1 MNKVTLSIFHHRGE
15 KQIKIEFD
23 YNAAIASRLKA
34 AGAKWSKTA
43 SSWYIAYSKPH
54 FQFLKQLFSEAND
67 YELIIL
73 KPDEHSTIDDNSAHV
88 RTSNNN
94 EQLAALIRFDE
105 ELLLMNYSINTRK
118 NYRSDF
124 LRFLNYYNGLSPQEI
139 TSEQIREYMLHGI
152 KEEKISASATNGRI
166 NAIKFYFEK
175 VLKQE
180 RRVYDLPRPKKP
192 NKLPNILSEDEVYRL
207 LAALENIKHR
217 AILYL
222 AYSAGFRISEVVNL
236 KLTDIDSERMLIH
249 IRNAK
254 GYKDRY
260 VSLSPVLLENLRL
273 YFVKYKPKVYL
284 FEGQYGE
291 TYSVRSIQEIFK
303 NAKQLANI
311 KKPASF
317 HSLRH
322 SFATH
327 LLEAG
332 TDIRYIQNMLGHA
345 SLKTTEIYTHVSR
358 KSLGTIESPLD
369 KLMRR
374 GL

>member
-1 MNKVTLSIFHHRGE
+1 MKKVTLSVFHHRGE
-15 KQIKIEFD
+15 QQIKIEFE
-23 YNAAIASRLKA
+23 YSAAIVKALKE

-43 SSWYIAYSKPH
+43 GSWYIAYAK
-54 FQFLKQLFSEAND
+54 QQYNFLLQLFSNEHG
-67 YELIIL
+67 YEVKIL
-73 KPDEHSTIDDNSAHV
+73 KQDENETPIIKEVQPLSA
-88 RTSNNN
+88 NNK
-94 EQLAALIRFDE
+94 EHLSALIRFDD
-105 ELLLMNYSINTRK
+105 ELLLMNYSINTRR

-124 LRFLNYYNGLSPQEI
+124 LRFLNFYEDINPTEI
-139 TSEQIREYMLHGI
+139 SSEQIRQYMLHGI

-166 NAIKFYFEK
+166 NAIKFYYEK
-175 VLKQE
+175 VLKQA

-192 NKLPNILSEDEVYRL
+192 SKLPNILSEDEVYRL
-207 LAALENIKHR
+207 LAALENVKHR

-236 KLTDIDSERMLIH
+236 KIPDIDSQRMLIH

-284 FEGQYGE
+284 FEGQAGE
-291 TYSVRSIQEIFK
+291 AYSVRSIQEVFK
-303 NAKQLANI
+303 NAKQLADI

-332 TDIRYIQNMLGHA
+332 TDIRYIQEMLGHA
-345 SLKTTEIYTHVSR
+345 SIKTTEIYTHVSR

>member
-1 MNKVTLSIFHHRGE
+1 ML
-15 KQIKIEFD
+15 
-23 YNAAIASRLKA
+23 
-34 AGAKWSKTA
+34 
-43 SSWYIAYSKPH
+43 
-54 FQFLKQLFSEAND
+54 
-67 YELIIL
+67 
-73 KPDEHSTIDDNSAHV
+73 
-88 RTSNNN
+88 TSNNN
-94 EQLAALIRFDE
+94 EQLSALIRFDE

-124 LRFLNYYNGLSPQEI
+124 HRFLNYYNGLSPQEI

-152 KEEKISASATNGRI
+152 KEEKISATATNGRI

-291 TYSVRSIQEIFK
+291 SSCLSVSCFGDTTG
-303 NAKQLANI
+303 ALVTDCL
-311 KKPASF
+311 SG
-317 HSLRH
+317 
-322 SFATH
+322 SFAGITS
-327 LLEAG
+327 AG
-332 TDIRYIQNMLGHA
+332 TLFTSILC
-345 SLKTTEIYTHVSR
+345 VSVT
-358 KSLGTIESPLD
+358 SVTGVV
-369 KLMRR
+369 
-374 GL
+374 GFAAC

>member
-1 MNKVTLSIFHHRGE
+1 MKKVTLSAFHHRGE
-15 KQIKIEFD
+15 QQIKIEFAYD
-23 YNAAIASRLKA
+23 ATLVNALKKT
-34 AGAKWSKTA
+34 GGKWSKTH
-43 SSWYIAYSKPH
+43 SCWYVAYTKPH

-67 YELIIL
+67 YELIIV
-73 KPDEHSTIDDNSAHV
+73 KPDEHSTIVDNSAHALI
-88 RTSNNN
+88 SNNN

-139 TSEQIREYMLHGI
+139 TSEQIRQYMLHGI

-175 VLKQE
+175 VLKQA

-249 IRNAK
+249 IRNSK

-273 YFVKYKPKVYL
+273 YFVKYKPK
-284 FEGQYGE
+284 
-291 TYSVRSIQEIFK
+291 
-303 NAKQLANI
+303 
-311 KKPASF
+311 
-317 HSLRH
+317 
-322 SFATH
+322 
-327 LLEAG
+327 
-332 TDIRYIQNMLGHA
+332 
-345 SLKTTEIYTHVSR
+345 
-358 KSLGTIESPLD
+358 
-369 KLMRR
+369 
-374 GL
+374 

>member
-1 MNKVTLSIFHHRGE
+1 MKKVTLSVFHHRGE
-15 KQIKIEFD
+15 QQIKIEFEFS
-23 YNAAIASRLKA
+23 AAIVKALKE
-34 AGAKWSKTA
+34 AGAKWSKTVK
-43 SSWYIAYSKPH
+43 SWYMAYSKEH
-54 FQFLKQLFSEAND
+54 YQFLLQLFTEANE
-67 YELIIL
+67 YEIVI
-73 KPDEHSTIDDNSAHV
+73 KKQDENKATVKKAVAAVSY
-88 RTSNNN
+88 NNK

-105 ELLLMNYSINTRK
+105 ELLLLNYSINTRK

-124 LRFLNYYNGLSPQEI
+124 LRFLKFYEGFNPSEI
-139 TSEQIREYMLHGI
+139 TGEQIRQYMLHGI
-152 KEEKISASATNGRI
+152 KEEEISASASNGRI
-166 NAIKFYFEK
+166 NAIKFYYEK

-192 NKLPNILSEDEVYRL
+192 TKLPNILSEDEVYRL
-207 LAALENIKHR
+207 LGALDNIKHR

-222 AYSAGFRISEVVNL
+222 AYSAGFRLSEVVNL

-260 VSLSPVLLENLRL
+260 VHLSTVLLGNLRL

-284 FEGQYGE
+284 FEGQGGQ
-291 TYSVRSIQEIFK
+291 TYSVRSIQEVFK
-303 NAKQLANI
+303 NAKQLAKI
-311 KKPASF
+311 KKPVSF

-327 LLEAG
+327 HMEAG
-332 TDIRYIQNMLGHA
+332 TDIRYIQSMLGHA
-345 SLKTTEIYTHVSR
+345 SIKTTEIYTHVSR

-374 GL
+374 SL